1 MKPICLLLAAALSIG
16 PAVMAATRP
25 HYGGTLRVEM
35 RGALSSFDGTEAN
48 PDQVALRDLIE
59 GAVCDRLTSLDSR
72 GELQP
77 SLATLWRSE
86 RDGRSWLFTL
96 RGNVLLHNG
105 NTLSQQMVITALTAA
120 NPSWRVR
127 AEGTQVLIQSDTPAA
142 DLPYTVAE
150 PHNSICLAGE
160 KGQWIGSGAFQIG
173 EFQAGQR
180 IELRAFEDAWHG
192 RPFLERIRIEMG
204 KSLADQAADLQLGKA
219 DAIEADPSQPRT
231 AASPVPTSQPAEL
244 LTLMFS
250 ADRPAVSDGK
260 VREAIAQ
267 AIDRNSIFSVLLR
280 RQGEPSAALLPEWIS
295 GYAHVFNIAQDLS
308 AARRLRTQ
316 AGSVPPLSLAY
327 DANDPLAKLVAERLE
342 VNAREAEIALQPA
355 PEANA
360 SRRGDVDARLVRV
373 RIQSPDPA
381 AALAAIGAAMDI
393 DSLRKAQ
400 AAASI
405 EALYGIESEAL
416 KDYWIV
422 PIAHLPVAFNLAPVV
437 HDWIIT
443 RWATI
448 DPADLWVEATK

>member
-1 MKPICLLLAAALSIG
+1 M
-16 PAVMAATRP
+16 
-25 HYGGTLRVEM
+25 RVEM
-35 RGALSSFDGTEAN
+35 RGALSSFDGSDAN

-72 GELQP
+72 GEPQP
-77 SLATLWRSE
+77 SLATSWRSE

-105 NTLSQQMVITALTAA
+105 NTLSQQMAITALTAA
-120 NPSWRVR
+120 NPTWRVR
-127 AEGTQVLIQSDTPAA
+127 AEGIQVLIQSDTPAA
-142 DLPYTVAE
+142 NLPSQLAE
-150 PHNSICLAGE
+150 PRNSICLAGD

-180 IELRAFEDAWHG
+180 IELRAFEDAWQG
-192 RPFLERIRIEMG
+192 RPFLERIRVEMG

-219 DAIEADPSQPRT
+219 DAVESDPSQPRT
-231 AASPVPTSQPAEL
+231 AGSAAPTSQPAEL
-244 LTLMFS
+244 LALVFS
-250 ADRPAVSDGK
+250 ANRPAVSDGK

-295 GYAHVFNIAQDLS
+295 GYAHVFNLAQDL
-308 AARRLRTQ
+308 ATARRLRSQ

-327 DANDPLAKLVAERLE
+327 DASDPLAKLVAERLE
-342 VNAREAEIALQPA
+342 VNAREAGIVLQPA
-355 PEANA
+355 PETNA
-360 SRRGDVDARLVRV
+360 VHKVDVDARLVRV
-373 RIQSPDPA
+373 RIQSPDAA
-381 AALAAIGAAMDI
+381 AALAAIGAAMDVE
-393 DSLRKAQ
+393 SLRKAQ

-405 EALYGIESEAL
+405 ESLFGIESDAL

-422 PIAHLPVAFNLAPVV
+422 PIAHVPVAFNLAPVV

-443 RWATI
+443 PWGTLA
-448 DPADLWVEATK
+448 PADLWVEATK